1 MKPLPAWLCK
11 LIATTEQARAIQA
24 ALEVFGEPHSSSLVI
39 LGDRGRGKSAALGLA
54 LAYLIVK
61 KKISDITVVAPSI
74 YNVQNLFMHLVRGLK
89 LLEFGTRF
97 GGQGNSMKV

>member
-61 KKISDITVVAPSI
+61 KKIGDVTVAAPSI

-89 LLEFGTRF
+89 TARIRYKVW
-97 GGQGNSMKV
+97 GQGNSMKV